1 MKQPHTEDALDHTDG
16 QQDTGNHVA
25 PGTPHHS
32 PGGTRPGAENV
43 EQAQP
48 VTNIEKGTDVDKV
61 AGLDEEL
68 DESVS
73 VNGPAERSPERDER
87 GRM

>member
-32 PGGTRPGAENV
+32 PGGTRPGTENV
-43 EQAQP
+43 EKPAP
-48 VTNIEKGTDVDKV
+48 TSIEKGTDVDKV
-61 AGLDEEL
+61 AGLEERL

-73 VNGPAERSPERDER
+73 VNGPAERVAERDER

>member
-1 MKQPHTEDALDHTDG
+1 MKQPHSEDALDHTDG

-25 PGTPHHS
+25 PGAPHHT
-32 PGGTRPGAENV
+32 PGGQRQGAENV
-43 EQAQP
+43 EQPA

-61 AGLDEEL
+61 ASLEENLD
-68 DESVS
+68 DSVS
-73 VNGPAERSPERDER
+73 VNGPTERVAERDEH